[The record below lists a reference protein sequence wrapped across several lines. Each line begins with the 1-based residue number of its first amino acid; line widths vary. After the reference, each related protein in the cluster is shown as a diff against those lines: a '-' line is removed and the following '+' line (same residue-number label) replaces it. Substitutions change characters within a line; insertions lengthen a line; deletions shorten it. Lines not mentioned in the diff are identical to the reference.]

1 MSIEINKGKLLKN
14 DIVEVSFIKQN
25 LKKGSKPAKCNEEHA
40 DPPHPD
46 LRKAFK
52 SLNIH
57 AAMIGEFV
65 SPMKVKDIED
75 VDEELAQDFSVTGF
89 TLVGDD
95 LEAGVI
101 LSARKTLKT
110 GKTMGFNTPIQHFED
125 PADNPYPFCD
135 NLLECISKCKSELKQ
150 YLEGKFAPNPQLDMF
165 PKDEKEP
172 ADDDSQEHLVV
183 KEKKQMPIVSRI
195 DEGTDVKPKR
205 GRKVKKVE
213 DENF

>member
-14 DIVEVSFIKQN
+14 DIVEVSFIKQD

-40 DPPHPD
+40 DPPHAD
-46 LRKAFK
+46 LRKGFK

-65 SPMKVKDIED
+65 SPMKVSDIEN
-75 VDEELAQDFSVTGF
+75 VDEALAKDFNVTGF
-89 TLVGDD
+89 TLVGED

-110 GKTMGFNTPIQHFED
+110 GKTMGFNTPVQHFED
-125 PADNPYPFCD
+125 PSENPYPFCD
-135 NLLECISKCKSELKQ
+135 NLVECIDTCKSELTK
-150 YLEGKFAPNPQLDMF
+150 YLEGKFAPDPQISMF
-165 PKDEKEP
+165 TEEKKEP
-172 ADDDSQEHLVV
+172 EEDHSPEDNV
-183 KEKKQMPIVSRI
+183 KARKPMSIVNRI
-195 DEGTDVKPKR
+195 DEGTDTKPRR
-205 GRKVKKVE
+205 GKKTKKID